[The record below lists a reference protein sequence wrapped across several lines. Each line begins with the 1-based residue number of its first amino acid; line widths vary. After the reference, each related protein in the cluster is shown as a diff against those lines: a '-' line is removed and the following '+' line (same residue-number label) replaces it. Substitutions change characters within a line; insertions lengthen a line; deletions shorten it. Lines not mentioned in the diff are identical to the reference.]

1 MKAILTGHTRGL
13 GAAIAEQLL
22 ARGIPILGLARS
34 GNATLAAQY
43 PSLLTEVALDLSDPA
58 ALLATLGGEAVESF
72 VAGAQSLLLINNAG
86 MLQPVGRVETQDAAA
101 IARTV
106 SLNVAAPLILTSA
119 IAAQLGGRPCRVL
132 HVSSGAGRN
141 AYPGWSIYCAT
152 KAALD
157 QHARAVALD
166 QSPSLKICSVA
177 PGVVDTDMQTEVRA
191 IPPEQ
196 FPMRDRFIK
205 MKNEGTLTPPSVAA
219 KKLLDYL
226 LSDAFGIAPLAD
238 VRELD

>member
-22 ARGIPILGLARS
+22 ARGIAGSRPGACS
-34 GNATLAAQY
+34 GNAALAARY
-43 PSLLTEVALDLSDPA
+43 PATVLTEIALDLADPA
-58 ALLATLGGEAVESF
+58 TLLAALAGETVKDF

-86 MLQPVGRVETQDAAA
+86 MLQPVGRVEMQDAAA

-106 SLNVAAPLILTSA
+106 SLNVAAPLMLTSA
-119 IAAQLGGRPCRVL
+119 IAAQMKPDDRAACCTFRAAPAR
-132 HVSSGAGRN
+132 H

-157 QHARAVALD
+157 QHASVIALD
-166 QSPSLKICSVA
+166 QSPGLKICSVA

-196 FPMRDRFIK
+196 FPMRERFIK

-219 KKLLDYL
+219 EKLLDYL
-226 LSDAFGIAPLAD
+226 LSDAYGTVPLPF
-238 VRELD
+238 RR

>member
-13 GAAIAEQLL
+13 GAAISEQLL
-22 ARGIPILGLARS
+22 ARDIPVLGLARS
-34 GNATLAAQY
+34 GNAALAARY
-43 PSLLTEVALDLSDPA
+43 PALLTEIALDLSDPA
-58 ALLATLGGEAVESF
+58 TLLAALAGETVKDF
-72 VAGAQSLLLINNAG
+72 VASAQSLLLINNAG
-86 MLQPVGRVETQDAAA
+86 MLQPVGRVEMQDAAA

-106 SLNVAAPLILTSA
+106 SLNVAAPLMLTSG
-119 IAAQLGGRPCRVL
+119 IAAQMKGRPCRVL
-132 HVSSGAGRN
+132 HISSGAGRH

-157 QHARAVALD
+157 QHASVIALD
-166 QSPSLKICSVA
+166 QSPGLKICSFA

-196 FPMRDRFIK
+196 FPMRERFIK

-219 KKLLDYL
+219 GKLLDYL
-226 LSDAFGIAPLAD
+226 LSDAYGTVPLAD
-238 VRELD
+238 VRELA

>member
-86 MLQPVGRVETQDAAA
+86 MLQPVGRVEMQDAAA

-226 LSDAFGIAPLAD
+226 LSDTFGSAPLAD
-238 VRELD
+238 VRELP

>member
-22 ARGIPILGLARS
+22 ARDIPVLGLARS
-34 GNATLAAQY
+34 GNAALAARY
-43 PSLLTEVALDLSDPA
+43 PALLTEIALDLSDPA
-58 ALLATLGGEAVESF
+58 TLLAALAGETVKDF
-72 VAGAQSLLLINNAG
+72 VASAQSLLLINNAG
-86 MLQPVGRVETQDAAA
+86 MLQPVGRVEMQDAAA

-106 SLNVAAPLILTSA
+106 SLNVAAPLMLTSG
-119 IAAQLGGRPCRVL
+119 IAAQMKGRPCRVL
-132 HVSSGAGRN
+132 HISSGAGRH

-157 QHARAVALD
+157 QHASVIALD
-166 QSPSLKICSVA
+166 QSPGLKICSVA

-196 FPMRDRFIK
+196 FPMRERFIK
-205 MKNEGTLTPPSVAA
+205 MKNEGTLTPAAVAA
-219 KKLLDYL
+219 EKVVDYL
-226 LSDAFGIAPLAD
+226 LSDAFGTAPVAD
-238 VRELD
+238 IRELR

>member
-22 ARGIPILGLARS
+22 ARDIPVLGLARS
-34 GNATLAAQY
+34 GNAALAARY
-43 PSLLTEVALDLSDPA
+43 PALLTEIALDLSDPA
-58 ALLATLGGEAVESF
+58 TLLAALAGETVKDF
-72 VAGAQSLLLINNAG
+72 VASAQSLLLINNAG
-86 MLQPVGRVETQDAAA
+86 MLQPVGRVEMQDAAA

-106 SLNVAAPLILTSA
+106 SLNVAAPLMLTSG
-119 IAAQLGGRPCRVL
+119 IAAQMKGRPCRVL
-132 HVSSGAGRN
+132 HISSGAGRH

-157 QHARAVALD
+157 QHASVIALD
-166 QSPSLKICSVA
+166 QSPGLKICSVA

-196 FPMRDRFIK
+196 FPMRERFIK
-205 MKNEGTLTPPSVAA
+205 MKNEGTLTPPSVAVG
-219 KKLLDYL
+219 KLLNYL
-226 LSDAFGIAPLAD
+226 LSDAYGTVPLAD
-238 VRELD
+238 VRELA

>member
-22 ARGIPILGLARS
+22 ARDIPVLGLARS
-34 GNATLAAQY
+34 GNAALAARY
-43 PSLLTEVALDLSDPA
+43 PALLTEIALDLSDPA
-58 ALLATLGGEAVESF
+58 TLLAALSGETVKDF
-72 VAGAQSLLLINNAG
+72 VASAQSLLLINNAG
-86 MLQPVGRVETQDAAA
+86 MLQPVGRVERQDAAA

-106 SLNVAAPLILTSA
+106 SLNVAAPLMLTSG
-119 IAAQLGGRPCRVL
+119 IAAQMKGRPCRVL
-132 HVSSGAGRN
+132 HISSGAGRH

-157 QHARAVALD
+157 QHASVIALD
-166 QSPSLKICSVA
+166 QSPGLKICSVA

-196 FPMRDRFIK
+196 FPMRERFIK

-219 KKLLDYL
+219 GKLLDYL
-226 LSDAFGIAPLAD
+226 LSDAYGTVPLAD
-238 VRELD
+238 VRELA

>member
-22 ARGIPILGLARS
+22 ARDIPVLGLARS
-34 GNATLAAQY
+34 GNAALAARY
-43 PSLLTEVALDLSDPA
+43 PALLTEIALDLSDPA
-58 ALLATLGGEAVESF
+58 TLLAALAGETVKDF
-72 VAGAQSLLLINNAG
+72 VASAQSLLLINNAG
-86 MLQPVGRVETQDAAA
+86 MLQPVGRVEMQDAAA

-106 SLNVAAPLILTSA
+106 SLNVAAPLMLTSG
-119 IAAQLGGRPCRVL
+119 IAAQMKGRPCRVL
-132 HVSSGAGRN
+132 HISSGAGRH

-157 QHARAVALD
+157 QHASVIALD
-166 QSPSLKICSVA
+166 QSPGLKICSVA

-196 FPMRDRFIK
+196 FPMRERFIK

-219 KKLLDYL
+219 GKLLDYL
-226 LSDAFGIAPLAD
+226 LSDAYSTVPLAD
-238 VRELD
+238 VRELA

>member
-13 GAAIAEQLL
+13 GAAISEQLL
-22 ARGIPILGLARS
+22 ARDIPVLGLARS
-34 GNATLAAQY
+34 GNAALAARY
-43 PSLLTEVALDLSDPA
+43 PALLTEIALDLSDPA
-58 ALLATLGGEAVESF
+58 TLLAALAGETVKDF
-72 VAGAQSLLLINNAG
+72 VASAQSLLLINNAG
-86 MLQPVGRVETQDAAA
+86 MLQPVGRVEMQDAAA

-106 SLNVAAPLILTSA
+106 SLNVAAPLMLTSG
-119 IAAQLGGRPCRVL
+119 IAAQMKGRPCRVL
-132 HVSSGAGRN
+132 HISSGAGRH

-157 QHARAVALD
+157 QHASVIALD
-166 QSPSLKICSVA
+166 QSPGLKICSVA

-196 FPMRDRFIK
+196 FPMRERFIK

-219 KKLLDYL
+219 GKLLDYL
-226 LSDAFGIAPLAD
+226 LSDAYGTVPLAD
-238 VRELD
+238 VRELA

>member
-22 ARGIPILGLARS
+22 ARDIPVLGLARS
-34 GNATLAAQY
+34 GNAALAARY
-43 PSLLTEVALDLSDPA
+43 PALLTEIALDLSDPA
-58 ALLATLGGEAVESF
+58 TLLAALAGETVKDF
-72 VAGAQSLLLINNAG
+72 VASAQSLLLINNAG
-86 MLQPVGRVETQDAAA
+86 MLQPVGRVEMQDAAA

-106 SLNVAAPLILTSA
+106 SLNVAAPLMLTSG
-119 IAAQLGGRPCRVL
+119 IAAQMKGRPCRVL
-132 HVSSGAGRN
+132 HISSGAGRH

-196 FPMRDRFIK
+196 FPMRERFIK

-219 KKLLDYL
+219 GKLLDYL
-226 LSDAFGIAPLAD
+226 LSDAYGTVPLAD
-238 VRELD
+238 VRELA

>member
-22 ARGIPILGLARS
+22 ARDIPVLGLARS
-34 GNATLAAQY
+34 GNAALAARY
-43 PSLLTEVALDLSDPA
+43 PALLTEIALDLSDPA
-58 ALLATLGGEAVESF
+58 TLLAALAGETVKDF
-72 VAGAQSLLLINNAG
+72 VASAQSLLLINNAG
-86 MLQPVGRVETQDAAA
+86 MLQPVGRVERQDAAA

-106 SLNVAAPLILTSA
+106 SLNVAAPLMLTSG
-119 IAAQLGGRPCRVL
+119 IAAQMKGRPCRVL
-132 HVSSGAGRN
+132 HISSGAGRH

-157 QHARAVALD
+157 QHASVIALD
-166 QSPSLKICSVA
+166 QSPGLKICSVA

-196 FPMRDRFIK
+196 FPMRERFIK

-219 KKLLDYL
+219 GKLLDYL
-226 LSDAFGIAPLAD
+226 LSDAYGTVPLAD
-238 VRELD
+238 VRELA

>member
-22 ARGIPILGLARS
+22 ARDIPVLGLARS
-34 GNATLAAQY
+34 GNAALAARY
-43 PSLLTEVALDLSDPA
+43 PALLTEIALDLSDPA
-58 ALLATLGGEAVESF
+58 TLLAALAGETVKDF
-72 VAGAQSLLLINNAG
+72 VASAQSLLLINNAG
-86 MLQPVGRVETQDAAA
+86 MLQPVGRVEMQDAAA

-106 SLNVAAPLILTSA
+106 SLNVAAPLMLTSG
-119 IAAQLGGRPCRVL
+119 IAAQMKGRPCRVL
-132 HVSSGAGRN
+132 HISSGAGRH

-157 QHARAVALD
+157 QHASVIALD
-166 QSPSLKICSVA
+166 QSPGLKICSVA

-196 FPMRDRFIK
+196 FPMRERFIK

-219 KKLLDYL
+219 GKLLDYL
-226 LSDAFGIAPLAD
+226 VSDAYGTVPLAD
-238 VRELD
+238 VRELA

>member
-22 ARGIPILGLARS
+22 ARDIPVLGLARS
-34 GNATLAAQY
+34 GNAALAARY
-43 PSLLTEVALDLSDPA
+43 PALLTEIALDLSDPA
-58 ALLATLGGEAVESF
+58 ALLAALAGDTARDF
-72 VAGAQSLLLINNAG
+72 VASAQSLLLINNAG
-86 MLQPVGRVETQDAAA
+86 MLQPVGRVEMQDAAA

-106 SLNVAAPLILTSA
+106 SLNVAAPLMLTSG
-119 IAAQLGGRPCRVL
+119 IAAQMKGRPCRVL
-132 HVSSGAGRN
+132 HISSGAGRH

-157 QHARAVALD
+157 QHASVIALD
-166 QSPSLKICSVA
+166 QSPGLKICSVA

-196 FPMRDRFIK
+196 FPMRERFIK

-219 KKLLDYL
+219 GKLLDYL
-226 LSDAFGIAPLAD
+226 LSDAYGTVPLAD
-238 VRELD
+238 VRELA